1 MVWNKIKSGSFQFN
15 EEMIETL
22 FGYNAVDKNNGQRGK
37 ESFAQDPSPQYIQI
51 IDKKKAH
58 NLLILLRALNVTM
71 EEVCDAL
78 YEGNELPVEFL
89 QTLLKMAPTTDEQL
103 KLRLFTGEL
112 SQLSL
117 ADQFLK
123 AMVDIPFAF
132 KRMEAL
138 LFLSTLKE
146 ELNSTIEPF
155 AVLEIQYLNHDHG
168 IKIL

>member
-1 MVWNKIKSGSFQFN
+1 
-15 EEMIETL
+15 
-22 FGYNAVDKNNGQRGK
+22 
-37 ESFAQDPSPQYIQI
+37 
-51 IDKKKAH
+51 
-58 NLLILLRALNVTM
+58 M

-155 AVLEIQYLNHDHG
+155 AVLENTMVLFSSCSKLHLVRQGLVVKVVVLYHQDISFYQS
-168 IKIL
+168 